1 MLKAPEDTSAATK
14 LRLAAGVVKAVDL
27 VTEEQT
33 KVSNVREETM
43 NSVVQFDSDEFSK
56 VSNKN
61 KDEVIT
67 DMEKDI
73 QNQETAAKLCIDAH
87 DEDIKKAE
95 KLATLTSTQAVQALG
110 STTVDQWTQFRPQSN
125 LEPQYLKQGANHL
138 EVSKFCQKT
147 LRR

>member
-1 MLKAPEDTSAATK
+1 MSKAPEDASAATK

-61 KDEVIT
+61 KDEVIA

-73 QNQETAAKLCIDAH
+73 QN
-87 DEDIKKAE
+87 
-95 KLATLTSTQAVQALG
+95 
-110 STTVDQWTQFRPQSN
+110 
-125 LEPQYLKQGANHL
+125 
-138 EVSKFCQKT
+138 
-147 LRR
+147 